1 MQYFQGTFVLHI
13 IAFGRIFA
21 ISLHQKLG
29 SMKSGCGQIVEFH
42 IWNSPFFAY
51 NDEEEQGQSMGG
63 MYVPKRSPWRYYPTC
78 SYLFLNSHH
87 PYLYS
92 YCWLKSDREV
102 CVSLQKN
109 RRHFFLYEKHYCQSQ
124 RVWCWR
130 MFFNCSHGHIWPSL
144 PSKPAALGT

>member
-1 MQYFQGTFVLHI
+1 MFP
-13 IAFGRIFA
+13 
-21 ISLHQKLG
+21 
-29 SMKSGCGQIVEFH
+29 GCIC
-42 IWNSPFFAY
+42 SAY
-51 NDEEEQGQSMGG
+51 NCFWENFCNISASKARFNEERLRTNSWVSYLKFPILCIQRRGGAGTEQKGG
-63 MYVPKRSPWRYYPTC
+63 LYVPKRSPWRYWPRPLLSHSEFPLCIY
-78 SYLFLNSHH
+78 SYG
-87 PYLYS
+87 

-124 RVWCWR
+124 RVWCRR